1 MAWGSILTSPNHI
14 IQFLNQNP
22 NYRLNLHK
30 IYMLRS
36 LTQFEVRVYGQAI
49 LSYLKS
55 NLNS

>member
-1 MAWGSILTSPNHI
+1 MARGTILTRPNHI
-14 IQFLNQNP
+14 IQFLNQNLT
-22 NYRLNLHK
+22 YRLNPHK